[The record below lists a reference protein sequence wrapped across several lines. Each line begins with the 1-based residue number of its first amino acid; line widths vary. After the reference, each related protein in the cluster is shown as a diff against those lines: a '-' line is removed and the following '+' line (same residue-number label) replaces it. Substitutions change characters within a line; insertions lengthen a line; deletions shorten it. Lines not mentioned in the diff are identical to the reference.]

1 VSASPKGAQRG
12 EAERRSRGAALEYD
26 PFDWSIQRDPY
37 PLYRRMRDE
46 APAYHNQKLGF
57 WALSRY
63 ADVLEATLDWET
75 WSSAGGVT
83 VEGEVAFPIL
93 ISMDPPRHTR
103 LRNLVSKAF
112 TRRRVAE
119 LEPVVRALAVRLLD
133 PFAGERGM
141 DLVQDFAARL
151 PMDVISHMLGI
162 PPEDRDAVRGWSN
175 LLLEREERS
184 AERPAASFEAEASLA
199 DYFRRTLERLRRR
212 PEAGLMSALLAAE
225 VEDEEGMHRLSE
237 PEILGFCI
245 LLAAAGNETVT
256 RLLGSS
262 VLALSR
268 FPGERARLVAE
279 PALLPAA
286 VEELLRYDPPS
297 HYQGRTAT
305 REVAIHGQRIPK
317 GARVLLMTGAACRDE
332 REYPEPD
339 RLLLGRRIE
348 RQIAFGYGHHI
359 CLGASL
365 ARLEMRVSLE
375 ELHRR
380 FPVYEVDESRLE
392 LAHSSNVRGYAS
404 VPLRFG

>member
-1 VSASPKGAQRG
+1 MSPAV
-12 EAERRSRGAALEYD
+12 EYD
-26 PFDWSIQRDPY
+26 PFDWSVQRDPY

-46 APAYHNQKLGF
+46 APAYHNERLGF

-63 ADVLEATLDWET
+63 ADVMDATLDWET
-75 WSSAGGVT
+75 WSSASGVT
-83 VEGEVAFPIL
+83 VEGEVDFPIM

-103 LRNLVSKAF
+103 HRNLVSRAF
-112 TRRRVAE
+112 TKRRVAE
-119 LEPVVRALAVRLLD
+119 LEPVVRELAVRALD
-133 PFAGERGM
+133 PFVGQRRL
-141 DLVQDFAARL
+141 DFVSDFAARL

-175 LLLEREERS
+175 ALLEREEKS
-184 AERPAASFEAEASLA
+184 ALRPAASREAEACLA
-199 DYFRRTLERLRRR
+199 DYFRRTIRRLRGR
-212 PEAGLMSALLAAE
+212 PESGLMSALLAAE
-225 VEDEEGMHRLSE
+225 LQDEEGTQRLSE

-268 FPGERARLVAE
+268 FPGERARLVAD
-279 PALLPAA
+279 PGLGPAA

-305 REVAIHGQRIPK
+305 RDALVHGERIPK

-332 REYPEPD
+332 REYPDPD
-339 RLLLGRRIE
+339 RLLLGRPIE

-380 FPVYEVDESRLE
+380 FPDYEVEESGLE
-392 LAHSSNVRGYAS
+392 LAHSSNVRGYS
-404 VPLRFG
+404 RVPLRFG